1 MLGCDLRRVVAVAL
15 VVTTTLITMPVSGAD
30 FSAKR
35 SVLGSVSAVGP
46 VELRGVS
53 ISTEGTLFSG
63 DSIRSREKGYAKV
76 LLGSGSKIEL
86 SEKTDV
92 SVNSDVQGVKIAMN
106 AGTMGF
112 TSLGSAVHVMVQPF
126 EIVTSSDAAG
136 SVAVGNNAA
145 SVRALKGTVTVRN
158 HKTAESFVLTPG
170 QDRLLGLDGSNKGS
184 IAEIASNVP
193 GPLPTMPPQTPAG
206 RTSGGLAMDA
216 GAWAAVIAGAAVG
229 ALAITGLVIAM
240 NNRDDLKDIKAQNAA
255 LSGQLT
261 ANQQANAAALAALTR
276 AQALSDA
283 AFEARLNALAIA
295 STSGQ
300 AQVAAQTAPNLTA
313 AQRTTFTARAQTL
326 ASQAQAASQ
335 TIASL
340 ESQINAL
347 EAQISASGT
356 VTAAQQTQLN
366 TLRDQLNAAINNL
379 NTIRTQETQLLNDLR
394 NAGINITQ
402 TSNPT
407 PTASASIPT

>member
-1 MLGCDLRRVVAVAL
+1 MLACDLRRVVAVAL

-46 VELRGVS
+46 VELRGIS

-106 AGTMGF
+106 GGTMGF
-112 TSLGSAVHVMVQPF
+112 TSLGSPVHVMVQPF
-126 EIVTSSDAAG
+126 DIVTSSDAAG

-145 SVRALKGTVTVRN
+145 SVRALKGTVTIRN

-184 IAEIASNVP
+184 IAELASNVP

-206 RTSGGLAMDA
+206 KTSGGLAMDA
-216 GAWAAVIAGAAVG
+216 GAWAAVIAGAAVAG
-229 ALAITGLVIAM
+229 LAITGLVIAM
-240 NNRDDLKDIKAQNAA
+240 NNHDDLKDIKKQNADLA
-255 LSGQLT
+255 TQVA
-261 ANQQANAAALAALTR
+261 ANKQANSAALAAISST
-276 AQALSDA
+276 QALSDA
-283 AFEARLNALAIA
+283 AVTARLNAASIA
-295 STSGQ
+295 STATQ
-300 AQVAAQTAPNLTA
+300 VQVAAQTAPNLTA
-313 AQRTTFTARAQTL
+313 AQRSNFASRAATL
-326 ASQAQAASQ
+326 ATQATASAQ

-340 ESQINAL
+340 EGQINAL
-347 EAQISASGT
+347 EAQITASGT

-366 TLRDQLNAAINNL
+366 NLRTALNAEIANL
-379 NTIRTQETQLLNDLR
+379 NNIRAQETQLLTDLR
-394 NAGINITQ
+394 NAGITITQ
-402 TSNPT
+402 TSQPS
-407 PTASASIPT
+407 PSASASIPT